1 MSFLNKLIP
10 GIDSFLPL
18 LDSGLWLYLPSMQCN
33 FKCAYCYMDR
43 AANPRGSES
52 HSYEFKLPERIKTIK
67 NWIILYGGEPLS
79 DKDLLYKI
87 ILSIRQLTN
96 APIAFSTNGSLL
108 TYKDVNFFKTYNV
121 KISVSYDGEY
131 QKYRGLDIFKNKKH
145 LSILYKAYKKGIIY
159 GINTVVHNKN
169 FYNYKFDIPKFRV
182 IHDYNYI
189 YPIETTF
196 NKKFLL
202 DNTKANIIAN
212 DVALNMKALLKDM
225 QRLPLRTLILK
236 YPPYLFSLLNS
247 MLQLYARPGN
257 AISLDPNLPLCSQIN
272 CVKVDIYG
280 NIVCGKGLETKADS
294 VKPLGNTCAS
304 CRYCPICSFKCSSNK
319 FDRTL
324 CKDSYVYKV
333 YSAVDSL
340 LQEIVNN

>member
-1 MSFLNKLIP
+1 MSFLNRLIP

-18 LDSGLWLYLPSMQCN
+18 LDPGLWLYLPNMQCN

-43 AANPRGSES
+43 AANPRGCKS
-52 HSYEFKLPERIKTIK
+52 HSYELKLPEKIKTIK

-79 DKDLLYKI
+79 DKGLLYKI
-87 ILSIRQLTN
+87 ILSIRQLTD
-96 APIAFSTNGSLL
+96 APIVFSTNGSLL
-108 TYKDVNFFKTYNV
+108 AYKDVNFFKTYNV

-145 LSILYKAYKKGIIY
+145 LGILYKAYKKGIIY

-169 FYNYKFDIPKFRV
+169 FYNYKFDVPEFKV

-189 YPIETTF
+189 YPIETAF

-202 DNTKANIIAN
+202 DNTKADSIAK
-212 DVALNMKALLKDM
+212 DVAFSMKALLKDT
-225 QRLPLRTLILK
+225 QHLSPRALTLK
-236 YPPYLFSLLNS
+236 YPPYLFSLLNN
-247 MLQLYARPGN
+247 MLQLYARPDN
-257 AISLDPNLPLCSQIN
+257 AGSLDPSQPLCNQIN

-294 VKPLGNTCAS
+294 IKPLGNICAS
-304 CRYCPICSFKCSSNK
+304 CKYCPICSFKCSSNK
-319 FDRTL
+319 FDRAL

-333 YSAVDSL
+333 YNAVDLL
-340 LQEIVNN
+340 LQEIIGN